1 MRPSSPTQRE
11 VQPLPKLG
19 RWKAELDRL
28 LAANEAK
35 PARERLTLIRVFE
48 ALRALG
54 YEGGY
59 DAVRR
64 YARTWR
70 RSDEDVD
77 ATPIS
82 R

>member
-1 MRPSSPTQRE
+1 
-11 VQPLPKLG
+11 
-19 RWKAELDRL
+19 

-54 YEGGY
+54 YGGGE

-64 YARTWR
+64 YARGR
-70 RSDEDVD
+70 RRESKTSTD
-77 ATPIS
+77 ANYCCAWCHRANLT
-82 R
+82 RL